1 MSQDELTTE
10 GNPIAGWLD
19 GQLSR
24 RELMRR
30 MAVFGLAV
38 PSVAALIEACGGST
52 ATGQVHVPSSS
63 TKGSLTIWGWKDSLD
78 ALKLQDADFTTAY
91 PGISYTYV
99 PRPPASTYR
108 NIELAVTAG
117 SGGPDVALIE
127 DSHLTAYVQLGAM
140 ADLTDLVGPYIDQID
155 SYKWDWTKKGSR
167 YFAMP
172 WDPGPVAVFYRRDVF
187 QQAGVDPA
195 SMATWD
201 DFHQAAQTIK
211 EKTGLAM
218 WQQSKARNDGRLFET
233 LLWQQGTGYVDDKG
247 HVILDKDPKVATTLD
262 YINSFW
268 QEGLASDQEAWTNP
282 WYKAQTD
289 GTTATVVDA
298 VWMGTF
304 FKSWIAPKAS
314 GKWGVFPLPAWKPGG
329 SRASNDGGSAL
340 AIFDSSQQKEA
351 AWAYVQFHLG
361 RPASQL
367 QIYEK
372 TDIFPSLKA
381 TYKDPFFQQP
391 DPYFGDQTVRDTFA
405 QIAERIPK
413 AGIYSKDY
421 AQMNALLVPEIQK
434 LALGQQSVQAA
445 LSNAAGLIRDK
456 THRA

>member
-1 MSQDELTTE
+1 ME
-10 GNPIAGWLD
+10 
-19 GQLSR
+19 R
-24 RELMRR
+24 REHSFDWFDARLTRR
-30 MAVFGLAV
+30 EALKRAGVIGLAL
-38 PSVAALIEACGGST
+38 PMLPTLLEACGGST
-52 ATGQVHVPSSS
+52 ATSQVHVPSSS

-78 ALKLQDADFTTAY
+78 ALKLQDADFTAAY
-91 PGISYTYV
+91 PGISYQYV
-99 PRPPASTYR
+99 ARPPADTYR
-108 NIELAVTAG
+108 NIELAITAG

-140 ADLTDLVGPYIDQID
+140 ADLTELVGPYVDLID
-155 SYKWDWTKKGSR
+155 SYKWAWTKKGAR

-172 WDPGPVAVFYRRDVF
+172 WDPGPVAVFYRRDLF

-195 SMATWD
+195 SLATWD
-201 DFHQAAQTIK
+201 DFHKAARTIK

-233 LLWQQGTGYVDDKG
+233 LLWQQGTGYVDDRG
-247 HVILDKDPKVATTLD
+247 HVILDQDPKVAQTLD
-262 YINSFW
+262 YINTFW
-268 QEGLASDQEAWTNP
+268 QEGLAADQEPWTNP

-304 FKSWIAPKAS
+304 FKSWIAPKAT
-314 GKWGVFPLPAWKPGG
+314 GKWGVLPLPAWKAGG
-329 SRASNDGGSAL
+329 SQASNDGGSAL

-381 TYKDPFFQQP
+381 TYQDPFFKEP
-391 DPYFGDQTVRDTFA
+391 DPYFGDQTVRETFA
-405 QIAERIPK
+405 HIAERIPK

-421 AQMNALLVPEIQK
+421 AQMNTLLVPEIQK